1 MSTKSVAEKLFL
13 KPGSTVWLSD
23 PSRADLV
30 GPLPAEVSRASDPDQ
45 ATSAIVFGDSAAA
58 VRASLDA
65 HREALTRQDNLWVAY
80 PKGGGA
86 DINRDSLWPI
96 LADYGMR
103 PNTNVA
109 IDEVWSALR
118 FRANRKGEERFTGGR

>member
-1 MSTKSVAEKLFL
+1 MSAKTVAEKLFL
-13 KPGSTVWLSD
+13 RAGSTVWLSD

-30 GPLPAEVSRASDPDQ
+30 GPLPADVRRVSEPDQ
-45 ATSAIVFGDSAAA
+45 ATAAIVFAESAAT
-58 VRASLDA
+58 VRATLDS
-65 HREALTRQDNLWVAY
+65 HGEALTRQDNLWVAY
-80 PKGGGA
+80 PKGGRA

-109 IDEVWSALR
+109 IDDVWSALR
-118 FRANRKGEERFTGGR
+118 FRANREGEGRFTGGR

>member
-1 MSTKSVAEKLFL
+1 LSTKTVAEKLFL
-13 KPGSTVWLSD
+13 KPGNTVWLSD

-30 GPLPAEVSRASDPDQ
+30 EPLPAGVRRVSEPDQ
-45 ATSAIVFGDSAAA
+45 AAAAIVFAESAAA

-80 PKGGGA
+80 PKGGRA

-103 PNTNVA
+103 PNSNVA
-109 IDEVWSALR
+109 IDDVWSALR
-118 FRANRKGEERFTGGR
+118 FRANREGEGRFTGGR